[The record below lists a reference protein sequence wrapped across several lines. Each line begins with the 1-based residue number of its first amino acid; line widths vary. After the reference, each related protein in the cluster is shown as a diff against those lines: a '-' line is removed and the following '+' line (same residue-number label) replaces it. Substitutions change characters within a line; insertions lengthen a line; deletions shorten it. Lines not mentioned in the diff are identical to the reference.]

1 MKNYIKELRSKFKK
15 YEIDGYVIPKND
27 DYFTEYSKLNRLEV
41 ISNFS
46 GSAGLAIILKNKNY
60 LFTDG
65 RYTIQSKIESG
76 KNFKIYGFEK
86 LINCSLFKNLTL
98 GIDPKLFTNTQIK
111 NYFLKHNKIKYVEK
125 NLIDEIKK
133 QKEHTSIPFFSLDK
147 NIVGESI
154 NSKLNKITK
163 YLKKNKSDYIFISAP
178 ENVAWTLNIR
188 GGDGPNSP
196 IPNSRLIVSKSKKI
210 LLISNLKKCKQ
221 LLKNKIIKKD
231 EFLDV
236 NTLPS
241 KILHL
246 KGKNFIVDD
255 KSCSIFYE
263 NLIKS
268 KFKII
273 KREDPIYLLKAIKN
287 KTEIK
292 NMINA
297 HILDG
302 VALTKFLFWIK
313 KINKKKITEVEAA
326 KKLENF
332 RKLNK
337 NFLYP
342 SFDTIAGSGKNGAI
356 VHYRAK
362 KEKCRTINRND
373 IFLCDSGGQYK
384 YGTTDVTRTICFSK
398 QKQNIKNIFTKVLKG
413 HIAVATT
420 DINKDDT
427 GKKIDKRARKFLN
440 KSNLDY
446 AHGTGHGV
454 GFFLNV
460 HEGPQSI
467 TKINTV
473 KIREGMIL
481 SNEPGYYKTNEYGIR
496 IENLVYVK
504 KIKKNLSF
512 QNLTM
517 APIEKDLINFDLLTI
532 DEKNYLFKYHL
543 EVYSKI
549 SKYLNPNER
558 KLVSYFYLAFS
569 KIQLGQLLLFLTVWH
584 NLLFF

>member
-163 YLKKNKSDYIFISAP
+163 YLKKNKCDYIFISAP
-178 ENVAWTLNIR
+178 ENVAWTLNVR

-231 EFLDV
+231 EFLDI

-246 KGKNFIVDD
+246 KGKNFIIDD

-373 IFLCDSGGQYK
+373 ILLCDSGGQYK

-398 QKQNIKNIFTKVLKG
+398 QKHSIKNIFTKVLKG

-549 SKYLNPNER
+549 SKYLNPKE
-558 KLVSYFYLAFS
+558 KSWLATF
-569 KIQLGQLLLFLTVWH
+569 I
-584 NLLFF
+584 